1 MDRETAR
8 GEIARL
14 RAEVVRHQNLYYNGP
29 APEISDAEYDAL
41 ERRLGELEAEFP
53 EFASPDSP
61 TATVGADQDARFP
74 AAPHS
79 RPMLSL
85 QNSYDPAEV
94 AAFVERIAQILDI
107 EDVLCT
113 VEPKMDGVALAVRWR
128 DGRLDKALTRG
139 DGSRGDVVTAN
150 AATIAGVAER
160 LPVRW
165 REVFP
170 GGRVE
175 ACEARGE
182 VFLGLPRFRAL
193 NAAREA
199 EGLEALANPR
209 NATAGSLKTLD
220 SEEVRRRGLSIFF
233 YQLFPLEDDDQ
244 PAPDRFAD
252 HQAELAALAALD
264 LPVNPFLRT
273 GRGAAE
279 LQAHLA
285 ELEGLRPT
293 LDYQID
299 GAVIKVDRRE
309 WQEALK
315 HTAKAPRWGL
325 AYKFSA
331 EEATTRLRAVTLQVG
346 RTGVIT
352 PVAELEPVLL
362 AGTTVAR
369 ATLHNWQEMQR
380 KDIRVGDTVVVVK
393 GGDVIPKVLRVET
406 ALRTGTETAVPKPEH
421 CPECSAPTVQVDG
434 EVAVRCVNPLC
445 PAVLA
450 GRLRHFAGRDAC
462 DIEGLGGRSIE
473 LFLEQGLV
481 AGPADLFR
489 LEPAVVAALPGW
501 GGKSAERLRAGL
513 EQARRRPWAAKI
525 FALGV
530 PQVGIST
537 ARTLAGRFGG
547 IDALLTATPEQMAEL
562 PDIGPVVG
570 QAVADFLG
578 SEGGCALVADLRAV
592 EFFLEQEELPPAAA
606 TAAVTEGFFAGGT
619 FVLTG
624 TLEAMGRAAA
634 QQAIEARGGKVTGS
648 VSRKTTAVI
657 AGAEAGSKLAK
668 AEQLGVTV
676 LDEASFLAHLAAT
689 GAGDGGR

>member
-8 GEIARL
+8 REIERL
-14 RAEVVRHQNLYYNGP
+14 RAELARHRDLYYNSP
-29 APEISDAEYDAL
+29 AAEISDAEYDHL
-41 ERRLGELEAEFP
+41 EQRLAELEQAHP
-53 EFASPDSP
+53 EFAAADSP

-74 AAPHS
+74 SAPHS

-94 AAFVERIAQILDI
+94 AAFAERVARILDTD
-107 EDVLCT
+107 DVLCT

-128 DGRLDKALTRG
+128 DGRLHTALTRG

-150 AATIAGVAER
+150 AATIAGVPSELAAG
-160 LPVRW
+160 W
-165 REVFP
+165 RDAFP
-170 GGRVE
+170 GGGVD

-182 VFLGLPRFRAL
+182 VFLGLNRFREM

-199 EGLEALANPR
+199 DGLEALANPR

-220 SEEVRRRGLSIFF
+220 SDEVRRRGLSVFF
-233 YQLFPLEDDDQ
+233 YQLFPLEADDR

-252 HQAELAALAALD
+252 HQAELAALGALG

-273 GRGAAE
+273 GRGVAE
-279 LQAHLA
+279 LQTHLA
-285 ELEGLRPT
+285 ELEDLRST

-299 GAVIKVDRRE
+299 GAVIKVDSRE
-309 WQEALK
+309 WQEALG
-315 HTAKAPRWGL
+315 HTAKSPRWGL

-369 ATLHNWQEMQR
+369 ATLHNWQEMER

-393 GGDVIPKVLRVET
+393 GGDVIPKVLRVESG
-406 ALRTGTETAVPKPEH
+406 LRTGTETAVPRPGV
-421 CPECSAPTVQVDG
+421 CPECAAPTVQAEG

-473 LFLEQGLV
+473 LFLDRGLV

-489 LEPAVVAALPGW
+489 LERDVVAALPGW
-501 GGKSAERLRAGL
+501 GDKSADRLQEGL
-513 EQARRRPWAAKI
+513 AQAPRRPWAAKI
-525 FALGV
+525 FALGI

-537 ARTLAGRFGG
+537 ARTLAGRFGNV
-547 IDALLTATPEQMAEL
+547 DALLAATPEQMAEL
-562 PDIGPVVG
+562 PDIGPIVG

-578 SEGGCALVADLRAV
+578 SDGGRGLVADLRTV
-592 EFFLEQEELPPAAA
+592 GFFLDREEQPPMA
-606 TAAVTEGFFAGGT
+606 TRAAVTEGFFAGGT

-634 QQAIEARGGKVTGS
+634 KEAIEARGGKVTGS
-648 VSRKTTAVI
+648 VSKKTTAVI
-657 AGAEAGSKLAK
+657 AGQEAGSKLEK
-668 AEQLGVTV
+668 AQQLGVTT
-676 LDEASFLAHLAAT
+676 LDEATFLAHLSAT